1 MMRQRH
7 YIILAIVAVGL
18 LVCVAVVLRPRQ
30 LPLEECSQL
39 YRDYADNPHVTVA
52 FIKDFP
58 VNDTL
63 RADVTTLQATTDS
76 AWCALLFDFGMPQEL
91 IELYNSDKSLFIG
104 EDVNTITKTY
114 IDKNNPK
121 KHLTKVNT
129 DSRLLIMSHAK
140 KTISI
145 FMTEEKNV
153 KEKISLSEIK
163 KLKDED

>member
-1 MMRQRH
+1 MIWAVTLLLLSAAMALPTLWPRLFPSH
-7 YIILAIVAVGL
+7 YV
-18 LVCVAVVLRPRQ
+18 
-30 LPLEECSQL
+30 SDL
-39 YRDYADNPHVTVA
+39 YRRYEHNPHIHTTEIHN
-52 FIKDFP
+52 FH

-63 RADVTTLQATTDS
+63 SVDALLLQADTDS